1 METGTWILVCGI
13 AAGLYM
19 AWNIGANDVANAMA
33 ASVGAKAITL
43 RQAVVIAGILD
54 FVGAAFIGGHVTNA
68 IRKNIVDP
76 SVLSDPHTVSLGL
89 LAALLSAAFW
99 VFFATWRHLPVST
112 THAVVG
118 AMIGFGL
125 IAGGPSVIR
134 WLKVM
139 AIVLSWILSPFIA
152 SLMAYLTF
160 RFIRNRILS
169 RTDLFEKALKWTPFF
184 AGMTFFVIILSFL
197 LKTPLG
203 KTLDITLT
211 ESLLLASLVSLV
223 LGVISR
229 RVIEK
234 TVFSRGEE
242 GVEQIFRRLQLLTA
256 CYVAFAHGAND
267 VANAMGPLAGIYII
281 YATHSVNPEV
291 SVPFFLLALGGVGIA
306 FGVITWGY
314 RVIETMGSKITTLT
328 NTRGFAVDFST
339 ATTVLLASKLGM
351 PVSTT
356 HAAVGAVVGVGLA
369 GGVEAVNFRVVWK
382 IFLYWLVTLPVSAV
396 SCMIF
401 YKILEAIFS

>member
-1 METGTWILVCGI
+1 MVLLKYSIKSKIFCFKSCL
-13 AAGLYM
+13 
-19 AWNIGANDVANAMA
+19 DV
-33 ASVGAKAITL
+33 KFP
-43 RQAVVIAGILD
+43 R
-54 FVGAAFIGGHVTNA
+54 
-68 IRKNIVDP
+68 
-76 SVLSDPHTVSLGL
+76 
-89 LAALLSAAFW
+89 
-99 VFFATWRHLPVST
+99 
-112 THAVVG
+112 
-118 AMIGFGL
+118 
-125 IAGGPSVIR
+125 
-134 WLKVM
+134 
-139 AIVLSWILSPFIA
+139 
-152 SLMAYLTF
+152 LMAYLTF

-169 RTDLFEKALKWTPFF
+169 RKDLFVKGLKWTPFF

-203 KTLDITLT
+203 KTLDITLP
-211 ESLLLASLVSLV
+211 ESLLLAFLVSMV
-223 LGVISR
+223 LGIISR

-242 GVEQIFRRLQLLTA
+242 GVEEIFRRLQLLTA

>member
-13 AAGLYM
+13 AAGIYM

-33 ASVGAKAITL
+33 APVGAKAITL
-43 RQAVVIAGILD
+43 RQAVLIAGILD
-54 FVGAAFIGGHVTNA
+54 FTGAAFIGCHVTNA

-99 VFFATWRHLPVST
+99 VFFSTWRNLPVST

-118 AMIGFGL
+118 AMVGFGL

-134 WLKVM
+134 WAKV
-139 AIVLSWILSPFIA
+139 AGIVLSWVLSPFFA
-152 SLMAYLTF
+152 SLLAYGIF

-169 RTDLFEKALKWTPFF
+169 QKDLFAKALAWSPFF
-184 AGMTFFVIILSFL
+184 VGITFFIIILSFL

-203 KTLDITLT
+203 ETLNLGTGTSALIAL
-211 ESLLLASLVSLV
+211 SISVV
-223 LGVISR
+223 LGLLGRLAVGKTILR
-229 RVIEK
+229 RD
-234 TVFSRGEE
+234 EE
-242 GVEQIFRRLQLLTA
+242 GVERIFRKLQLMTA

-281 YATHSVNPEV
+281 YTTHAVSPEV
-291 SVPFFLLALGGVGIA
+291 PVPFFLLALGGAGIA

-314 RVIETMGSKITTLT
+314 RVIETVGVKITTLT

-339 ATTVLLASKLGM
+339 ATSVLVASKLVM

-369 GGVEAVNFRVVWK
+369 GGVAAVNFRVVWK
-382 IFLYWLVTLPVSAV
+382 ICLYWVVTLPVSSV
-396 SCMIF
+396 SCIVF